1 MTSQS
6 LVNSEIK
13 SFVQKQT
20 SVATPKITFS
30 IDDILHEKNNNVNV
44 KNFEKSNNI
53 NFGDAKFTARKL
65 ITNNK
70 ESETNAR

>member
-6 LVNSEIK
+6 HINPSEIK

-44 KNFEKSNNI
+44 KTFDKNNT
-53 NFGDAKFTARKL
+53 NLGPARKQL
-65 ITNNK
+65 ISSNK
-70 ESETNAR
+70 ESDTNPR